1 MTIVHACVRARL
13 FARIPTQT
21 CKDTHVRQKTLHT
34 CIHEDAY
41 AKWLCRVVQ
50 SCARA
55 GRFPPLKHVHIYDVD
70 CLLPNRYPSP
80 QVKRQ
85 QLAYSINCVWYLW
98 VRQRHFRWEKLI

>member
-41 AKWLCRVVQ
+41 AKWLCRVV
-50 SCARA
+50 
-55 GRFPPLKHVHIYDVD
+55 HVRVD
-70 CLLPNRYPSP
+70 SHL
-80 QVKRQ
+80 
-85 QLAYSINCVWYLW
+85 
-98 VRQRHFRWEKLI
+98 